1 MPEGTSEDGRSGNS
15 RFSILYSL
23 FCSPVFGALD
33 YGVLAVYFALCA
45 FVGWWTGRGQSN
57 AGEFFKGGGAIPTW
71 AVCLS
76 ILASETSALTFCG
89 VPGQAYSGDHTYFQF
104 VVGNLAGR
112 LLVAFLFIPA
122 FYIAGVTSVYEFL
135 GLRFGPATR
144 GVASVLFL
152 VTRILASGVRLTAA
166 AIIVQAV
173 TGWNFTACVIAFTLI
188 TVAYSVYGG
197 IKSIIWTDVVQFFLF
212 VGGAILALVM
222 LRSGTAG
229 ELPAAKL
236 QMIDP
241 SLSLA
246 RNYTLL
252 TAVICGPILTFATHG
267 TDQDLV
273 QRMLTCKGS
282 RQGSLSVVFSGLVS
296 LPMVLLFLFIGTA
309 LFAYYAQ
316 HPELKPPSTVSMN
329 QVFPYFIVHELPL
342 GVRGLVIAA
351 VFAAAMSTTSSA
363 IGALALV
370 AVVDLWKRVKPA
382 PEDPAKD
389 LRLSRIMTAVMGG
402 VLVVVAI
409 GFGSVSKS
417 LLDLGLEV
425 MTYAYGAL
433 LGVFVLGRLTT
444 ARGSDRGNVGAML
457 VSVGVVL
464 AVRFGINRG
473 EVVIAWPWFTV
484 IGFAVT
490 FALGA
495 LFRPAPKPS

>member
-1 MPEGTSEDGRSGNS
+1 MNLSAARGRTATLGA
-15 RFSILYSL
+15 
-23 FCSPVFGALD
+23 VFGGLD
-33 YGVLAVYFALCA
+33 YAVLAGYFALCA
-45 FVGWWTGRGQSN
+45 FVGWWTGRGQHN
-57 AGEFFKGGGAIPTW
+57 AGEFFKGGGAMPTW

-76 ILASETSALTFCG
+76 ILASETSALTFCA
-89 VPGQAYSGDHTYFQF
+89 VPGQAYAGNHTYFQF

-122 FYIAGVTSVYEFL
+122 FYTAGVTSVYEFL
-135 GLRFGPATR
+135 GQRFGPSTR

-173 TGWNFTACVIAFTLI
+173 TDWNFTVCVIAFTVI
-188 TVAYSVYGG
+188 TVAYSAYGG
-197 IKSIIWTDVVQFFLF
+197 IKSIIWTDVLQFFLF
-212 VGGAILALVM
+212 IGGAILALVM
-222 LRSGTAG
+222 LRGAG
-229 ELPAAKL
+229 GAEVPPEKL
-236 QMIDP
+236 RIIDP
-241 SLSLA
+241 SLSLSKT
-246 RNYTLL
+246 YTLL
-252 TAVICGPILTFATHG
+252 TALICGPILTFATHG

-282 RQGSLSVVFSGLVS
+282 RQGSLSVVFSGVIS
-296 LPMVLLFLFIGTA
+296 LPMVLLFLFIGSS
-309 LFAYYAQ
+309 LFAFYAQ
-316 HPELKPPSTVSMN
+316 HPGLKPPATITQN
-329 QVFPYFIVHELPL
+329 QLFPYYIVHQLPL

-370 AVVDLWKRVKPA
+370 AVVDVLKRWRPG

-389 LRLSRIMTAVMGG
+389 LRLSRIMTGMMG
-402 VLVVVAI
+402 LILIVVAI
-409 GFGSVSKS
+409 GFGAARQS

-444 ARGSDRGNVGAML
+444 MRGSDRGNVVAML
-457 VSVGVVL
+457 VSVVVVL
-464 AVRFGINRG
+464 AVRFGVNR
-473 EVVIAWPWFTV
+473 EKVIIAWPWFTV

-490 FALGA
+490 FGIGA
-495 LFRPAPKPS
+495 LFRGPERQEPTRSA

>member
-1 MPEGTSEDGRSGNS
+1 M
-15 RFSILYSL
+15 
-23 FCSPVFGALD
+23 FGGLD
-33 YGVLAVYFALCA
+33 YAVLGGYFALCA
-45 FVGWWTGRGQSN
+45 FVGWWTGRGQTN
-57 AGEFFKGGGAIPTW
+57 AGEFFKGGGAMPTW

-76 ILASETSALTFCG
+76 ILASETSALTFCA
-89 VPGQAYSGDHTYFQF
+89 VPGQAYAGNHTYFQF

-122 FYIAGVTSVYEFL
+122 FYTAGVTSVYEFL

-173 TGWNFTACVIAFTLI
+173 TGWDFTVCVVAFTVV

-197 IKSIIWTDVVQFFLF
+197 IKSIIWTDVLQFFLF
-212 VGGAILALVM
+212 IGGAILALVM
-222 LRSGTAG
+222 LRGTGSGG
-229 ELPAAKL
+229 LPAEKL
-236 QMIDP
+236 RIVDS
-241 SLSLA
+241 SLSFA
-246 RNYTLL
+246 TTYTVL
-252 TAVICGPILTFATHG
+252 TALVCGPILTFATHG

-282 RQGSLSVVFSGLVS
+282 RQGSLSVVFSGLIS
-296 LPMVLLFLFIGTA
+296 LPMVLLFLYIGTS
-309 LFAYYAQ
+309 LFAFYAA
-316 HPELKPPSTVSMN
+316 HPDLKPPPAISQN
-329 QVFPYFIVHELPL
+329 QIFPYFIVHELPL

-370 AVVDLWKRVKPA
+370 AVVDVLKRWRPG
-382 PEDPAKD
+382 PEDPRKD
-389 LRLSRIMTAVMGG
+389 LRLSRIMTGVMGA
-402 VLVVVAI
+402 LMILVAI
-409 GFGSVSKS
+409 GFGSAKS

-433 LGVFVLGRLTT
+433 LGVFVLGRLTRT
-444 ARGSDRGNVGAML
+444 RGSDGGNVAAML
-457 VSVGVVL
+457 LSVAAVL
-464 AVRFGINRG
+464 AVRFGVNRDH
-473 EVVIAWPWFTV
+473 VVIAWPWFTV
-484 IGFAVT
+484 IGFVVT

-495 LFRPAPKPS
+495 LSRTTIPNPESRIPTGSPR